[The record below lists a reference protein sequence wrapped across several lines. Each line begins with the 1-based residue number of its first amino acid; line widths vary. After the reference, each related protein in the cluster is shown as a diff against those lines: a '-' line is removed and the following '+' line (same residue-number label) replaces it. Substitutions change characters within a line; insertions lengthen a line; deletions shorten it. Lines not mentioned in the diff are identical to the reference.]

1 MSKFS
6 DAFNAAKKSG
16 KGIFKFNGR
25 YYNTMTEQDNLD
37 EFRKQHQDYNTYISV
52 SDTGGAPNWR
62 TDNWKITDRVIA
74 SVNKLNHVPSVVTQ
88 QSTTAPSVVT
98 QQSITAPKQE
108 QEEVFNPFNKY
119 NFTDQDIRN
128 FGNVRNIYNAYL
140 DSFNSP
146 YKKNSYIGFLR
157 DYFGDRFK
165 GNLNEKDFNSAMQ
178 EDFGMRGGIKGNDYK
193 QGFGA
198 FQGWLTA
205 QKEKYLNNQNKVT
218 PTLEKNNN
226 LGGTDTRSQVV
237 PGRVYGHKNGGIMQ
251 KFQQG
256 GQMDPQQV
264 LTQVAGMLAQDL
276 GGTEQDA
283 AQIMQS
289 PEEFDNALS
298 QVLSS
303 ITGQDVSVD
312 DNNRDQAIAE
322 YIKVKQEQQ
331 VQTAKKGA
339 KIGYLKYLRGSTP
352 KENKPS
358 FNEDGGELEK
368 ESTSTVEFLP
378 QSQQW
383 INQLIEKLKV
393 AFCEEMNA
401 WYSYVIT
408 KPFLA
413 GGERKEI
420 AETYE
425 KNGDDE
431 YEDHAEWLLERLNQL
446 NADVSD
452 IASPSDW
459 SKKTT
464 KHPYR
469 VPQFK
474 DGNICA
480 ACNLQ
485 DQIKNELDAI
495 ETYRDLVSFTE
506 GKDPVSHRKLREIL
520 ADEEEHYQELKE
532 HLTDVE
538 FNTQMP
544 GNSMMS
550 KFILAITKDKRGGKL
565 GCKKRTIITDKCG
578 GKTKKKPV
586 KDKCGGKT
594 KKPKKC
600 ENGAPVGLFSI
611 PTLNPSI
618 KNKK

>member
-1 MSKFS
+1 MLISQSMSKFS
-6 DAFNAAKKSG
+6 EAFNAAKKSG

-37 EFRKQHQDYNTYISV
+37 EFRKQHQDYNTYIDGFDTRTKV
-52 SDTGGAPNWR
+52 NTGGAPSWR
-62 TDNWKITDRVIA
+62 TDNWKITDRVID
-74 SVNKLNHVPSVVTQ
+74 SVNKINHVPSVVTQ
-88 QSTTAPSVVT
+88 QST
-98 QQSITAPKQE
+98 TAPKQE

-218 PTLEKNNN
+218 PTLENNN
-226 LGGTDTRSQVV
+226 
-237 PGRVYGHKNGGIMQ
+237 N
-251 KFQQG
+251 
-256 GQMDPQQV
+256 
-264 LTQVAGMLAQDL
+264 L

-303 ITGQDVSVD
+303 ITGQDISVD

-339 KIGYLKYLRGSTP
+339 KIGYLKYLRGNTP

-425 KNGDDE
+425 KNGDDD

-611 PTLNPSI
+611 PTLNLSI